1 MKKLAPISKES
12 TVLIACTRV
21 NTHTKY
27 GFPFREPPKGLHTE
41 RGDYLP
47 TDSTLL
53 LRLLDYKGF
62 YYTGGS
68 TTLLLSSEVADEL
81 SARDAGLLV
90 LCADHFVVSA
100 SLRESLFIGKSCLHG
115 VFLRE
120 CLQ

>member
-1 MKKLAPISKES
+1 MLTRSSEKQNYFIS
-12 TVLIACTRV
+12 TIY
-21 NTHTKY
+21 NTY

-41 RGDYLP
+41 MGDYLT

-81 SARDAGLLV
+81 SALDARLLV
-90 LCADHFVVSA
+90 LCADA
-100 SLRESLFIGKSCLHG
+100 SI
-115 VFLRE
+115 
-120 CLQ
+120 